1 MGNDEYEA
9 VIADLEAQ
17 IAELQMTVAVLRKR
31 AGMSPDGG
39 GGGGP
44 GGREIHSATFLNKSI
59 PEAAR
64 IYLEMCNK
72 RPQKVEQIAEAL
84 QRGGMTSKAA
94 NFVSMLQ
101 TILRRTE
108 IQTGEFMRTPNGE
121 WILPEW
127 VGKKAMP
134 KAEREKEEAAA
145 GAEPKPE
152 TTPEGAASDKEEKE
166 KKAAS

>member
-1 MGNDEYEA
+1 MGNEYDV

-17 IAELQMTVAVLRKR
+17 KAEIEMMIVGLRKR
-31 AGMSPDGG
+31 AGQSPD

-59 PEAAR
+59 TEAAR
-64 IYLEMCNK
+64 MYLDMCNK
-72 RPQKVEQIAEAL
+72 RPQKVEDIAREL
-84 QRGGMTSKAA
+84 QKGGMTSKAT
-94 NFVSMLQ
+94 NFASMLQ

-127 VGKKAMP
+127 VGKKAIP
-134 KAEREKEEAAA
+134 KAEREKEEAV
-145 GAEPKPE
+145 
-152 TTPEGAASDKEEKE
+152 ASDKSEATAETTAEKE
-166 KKAAS
+166 KKATA

>member
-1 MGNDEYEA
+1 MGNEYDA
-9 VIADLEAQ
+9 AIANLEKQ
-17 IAELQMTVAVLRKR
+17 RAEIDMAIAVLRKL
-31 AGMSPDGG
+31 AGQSPDG

-44 GGREIHSATFLNKSI
+44 GGREIHSATFLGKTI

-72 RPQKVEQIAEAL
+72 RPQKTEQIAEAL
-84 QRGGMTSKAA
+84 QKGGMTSKAK
-94 NFVSMLQ
+94 NFVAMLQ

-108 IQTGEFMRTPNGE
+108 IQTGEFRRTSAGE

-127 VGKKAMP
+127 IGKKPMP
-134 KAEREKEEAAA
+134 KAVRDKEDEAVAEAKPDNAATKEE
-145 GAEPKPE
+145 
-152 TTPEGAASDKEEKE
+152 S